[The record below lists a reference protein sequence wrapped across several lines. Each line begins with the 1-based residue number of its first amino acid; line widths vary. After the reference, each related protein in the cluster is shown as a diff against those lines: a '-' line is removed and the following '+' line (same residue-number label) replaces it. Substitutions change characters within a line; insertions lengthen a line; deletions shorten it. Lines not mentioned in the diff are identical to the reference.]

1 MIERSSCAG
10 MHAPVRVLGA
20 TPDDRSYRA
29 LESAIFGMGWSLF
42 RSRNIV
48 EGLSAVINHQIEVII
63 TDCDLPDGTWLDL
76 LESLRACRNAPRV
89 IVFSPHA
96 DDRLWLDVLERG
108 GYDLVRFPLDREEVV
123 RTGHRAWLSWQ
134 KKAHGLRSI
143 WFPVDEPELQRAG
156 ITRVTRR
163 AAGGSR

>member
-89 IVFSPHA
+89 IVFSLPT
-96 DDRLWLDVLERG
+96 
-108 GYDLVRFPLDREEVV
+108 
-123 RTGHRAWLSWQ
+123 RTIGFGWTFWNG
-134 KKAHGLRSI
+134 AHTIL
-143 WFPVDEPELQRAG
+143 
-156 ITRVTRR
+156 
-163 AAGGSR
+163 